1 MPVSK
6 KPRQA
11 RAKQGS
17 QAIVSPAPTEIG
29 LGWYRREDW
38 DRLVQM
44 FPDRDQLHDTY
55 DEWLKDVQYG
65 EKLVKREGNITK
77 RIIVDPDELAAWCA
91 LRGREPIASARA
103 EYISEKMTQAAA
115 PMPSR

>member
-1 MPVSK
+1 MK
-6 KPRQA
+6 RRTA
-11 RAKQGS
+11 R
-17 QAIVSPAPTEIG
+17 TEIG

-38 DRLVQM
+38 DRLLEM

-55 DEWLKDVQYG
+55 DEWLKDVRQG

-91 LRGREPIASARA
+91 MRGREPIASARA
-103 EYISEKMTQAAA
+103 EYICEKMTQAAA
-115 PMPSR
+115 PTASR